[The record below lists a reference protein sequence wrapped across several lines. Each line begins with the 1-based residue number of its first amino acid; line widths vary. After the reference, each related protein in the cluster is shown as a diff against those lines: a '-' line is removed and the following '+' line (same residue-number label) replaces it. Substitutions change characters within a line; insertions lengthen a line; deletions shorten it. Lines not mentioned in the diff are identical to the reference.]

1 MSTRFPNLFS
11 TMKLG
16 PYTLRNRIQSAPMGY
31 YGTPEG
37 YLTNE
42 GAAYYELRAKGGAAI
57 VTIGESMVDS
67 SGTSH
72 GRVTPLDDPGIL
84 PSLIMTTDAIKRHGA
99 IASIELLHAGTRSR
113 TDHPDGAVYGPSAGT
128 SFYGKPIIEMD
139 DTEIDRVVNAFG
151 DAAAM
156 AKRGGC
162 QMVMVHGGHGW
173 LLSQFLSPL
182 HNQRTDQFGGSIEN
196 RTRFLLMIVD
206 DIRRKCGSGFPIE
219 MRLSGDEFTE
229 GGMELPEVV
238 EVAKLL
244 DGKVDMIHVS
254 ATTFNDTTAGLRM
267 FPSMFLPR
275 GANVYL
281 AEEIK
286 KAVEVP
292 VNTVGA
298 LNYPDHL
305 EDILVRGG
313 VDMVTLG
320 RALLADPFL
329 PEKARKGNEDDI
341 TPCIRCN
348 YCISQSFTPYV
359 KYPTFVTRCVVNPV
373 IGREYESRF
382 VQASSGKKKVLV
394 AGGGPGGIQA
404 AITASDRG
412 HEVVLCEKSSRLG
425 GALLYTEGEYFKED
439 IGRLV
444 DVFERRVKSRPIEL
458 LLETRV
464 TPELVNEISPD
475 VLIAAVGAEPLVPP
489 IPGVENAVL
498 AASHYDEDAVGDRV
512 VVVGGGQVG
521 CERAV
526 HLAHL
531 GKDVTVVEMLDKA
544 ASDASYLHWLALTK
558 ELEKNVKVELNT
570 KCFEIT
576 GSGVYARDGEGN
588 EKRFPADT
596 VLLATGVK
604 PRTELV
610 ESLRGLAL
618 DFSVIGD
625 CFQPG
630 TVLEAIHFGYY
641 TALNI

>member
-1 MSTRFPNLFS
+1 
-11 TMKLG
+11 MKLG
-16 PYTLRNRIQSAPMGY
+16 PLTLRNRIQSAPMGY

-37 YLTNE
+37 YLTKD
-42 GAAYYELRAKGGAAI
+42 GAAYYELRAKGGASI

-84 PSLIMTTDAIKRHGA
+84 PSLIDTTDAIKRHGA
-99 IASIELLHAGTRSR
+99 VASIELLHAGTRSR
-113 TDHPDGAVYGPSAGT
+113 TDRPNGAVFGPSAGT

-139 DTEIDRVVNAFG
+139 DAEIDRIVNAFG
-151 DAAAM
+151 DGAAM

-182 HNQRTDQFGGSIEN
+182 HNQRKDQFGGSVEN
-196 RTRFLLMIVD
+196 RTRFLSMIVD
-206 DIRRKCGSGFPIE
+206 DIRTKCGLNFPIE

-229 GGMELPEVV
+229 GGMELPKVV
-238 EVAKLL
+238 EVAKIL
-244 DGKVDMIHVS
+244 DDKVDMIHVS

-286 KAVEVP
+286 KAVESP

-298 LNYPDHL
+298 LNYPANM
-305 EDILVRGG
+305 EDILSRGG
-313 VDMVTLG
+313 ADMVTLG
-320 RALLADPFL
+320 RALLADPYL

-373 IGREYESRF
+373 IGREYEHKFIQPSTGR
-382 VQASSGKKKVLV
+382 KKVLV
-394 AGGGPGGIQA
+394 AGGGPGGMQA
-404 AITASDRG
+404 AITAADRG
-412 HEVVLCEKSSRLG
+412 HEVILCEKGSRLG

-439 IGRLV
+439 IGKLV
-444 DVFERRVKSRPIEL
+444 EVLDRRVRSRPIEL
-458 LLETRV
+458 LMETEV
-464 TPELVNEISPD
+464 TPEYVGEISPD
-475 VLIAAVGAEPLVPP
+475 VLIAAVGAEPL
-489 IPGVENAVL
+489 IPTILGVGNAVV
-498 AASHYDEDAVGDRV
+498 AASMFDEGAVGDRV
-512 VVVGGGQVG
+512 VVVGGGMVG
-521 CERAV
+521 CEKAV

-531 GKDVTVVEMLDKA
+531 GRDVTILEMLGKA
-544 ASDASYLHWLALTK
+544 APEATYLHWLALTK
-558 ELEKNVKVELNT
+558 ELEKKVILELNT
-570 KCFEIT
+570 MCTKIT
-576 GSGVYARDGEGN
+576 DEGVYAVKDGDEV
-588 EKRFPADT
+588 FYQADT
-596 VLLATGVK
+596 VLLATGMK
-604 PRTELV
+604 PRTGLV
-610 ESLRGLAL
+610 ASLRGAAP

-625 CFQPG
+625 CYQPG
-630 TVLEAIHFGYY
+630 TVLEAIHYGYFA
-641 TALNI
+641 ALNL

>member
-1 MSTRFPNLFS
+1 MTRFPHLFS
-11 TMKLG
+11 PMKLG
-16 PYTLRNRIQSAPMGY
+16 PFTLKNRIQSAPMGY

-84 PSLIMTTDAIKRHGA
+84 PSLIMTTDGIKRHGA

-113 TDHPDGAVYGPSAGT
+113 TNRPDGAVYGPSAGT

-196 RTRFLLMIVD
+196 RTCFLSMIVD
-206 DIRRKCGSGFPIE
+206 DIKKKCGSDFPIE

-229 GGMELPEVV
+229 GGMELSEVV

-244 DGKVDMIHVS
+244 DDKVDMFNVS

-275 GANVYL
+275 GVNVYL

-286 KAVEVP
+286 KAVDSP

-298 LNYPDHL
+298 LNDPTHM
-305 EDILVRGG
+305 EDILARGG
-313 VDMVTLG
+313 ADMVTLG
-320 RALLADPFL
+320 RALLADPYL
-329 PEKARKGNEDDI
+329 PEKARKGNEVDI

-373 IGREYESRF
+373 IGRECETRF
-382 VQASSGKKKVLV
+382 TQSSAGRKKVLV
-394 AGGGPGGIQA
+394 AGGGPGGMQA
-404 AITASDRG
+404 AITAADRG
-412 HEVVLCEKSSRLG
+412 HEVVLCERGSRLG
-425 GALLYTEGEYFKED
+425 GALLYSEEYFKD
-439 IGRLV
+439 DLGKLV
-444 DVFERRVKSRPIEL
+444 EVLESRVRSRPIKLMMDTE
-458 LLETRV
+458 V
-464 TPELVNEISPD
+464 TPEVVGEVSPD

-489 IPGVENAVL
+489 IPGVEKAVV
-498 AASHYDEDAVGDRV
+498 AVSHYDEDIIGDRV
-512 VVVGGGQVG
+512 VVVGGGIVG
-521 CERAV
+521 CEKGL

-531 GKDVTVVEMLDKA
+531 GKDVTVIEMLGKA
-544 ASDASYLHWLALTK
+544 APEATYLHWLALSK
-558 ELEKNVKVELNT
+558 ELEKNVTLELNT
-570 KCFEIT
+570 KCMRIT
-576 GSGVYARDGEGN
+576 DEGVYAVKDGSDVF
-588 EKRFPADT
+588 FPADT

-604 PRTELV
+604 PRAELV
-610 ESLRGLAL
+610 ESLRGLAP

-630 TVLEAIHFGYY
+630 TLLEAIHYGYY
-641 TALNI
+641 AALGI

>member
-1 MSTRFPNLFS
+1 MR
-11 TMKLG
+11 LG

-37 YLTNE
+37 YLTKD

-84 PSLIMTTDAIKRHGA
+84 PSLIDTTDAIKRHGA

-113 TDHPDGAVYGPSAGT
+113 TDRPDGAVYGPSAGI

-139 DTEIDRVVNAFG
+139 DAEIARIVNAFG

-156 AKRGGC
+156 SKRGGC

-196 RTRFLLMIVD
+196 RTRFVSMIVD
-206 DIRRKCGSGFPIE
+206 DIRKKCGPKFPIE

-229 GGMELPEVV
+229 GGMELLEVV

-244 DGKVDMIHVS
+244 DDKVDMIHVS

-267 FPSMFLPR
+267 FPSMFFPR

-286 KAVEVP
+286 KAVKSP

-298 LNYPDHL
+298 LNYPANM
-305 EDILVRGG
+305 EDILSRG

-329 PEKARKGNEDDI
+329 PEKARKGRKDDI

-373 IGREYESRF
+373 IGREYEHKFIQPSASR
-382 VQASSGKKKVLV
+382 KKVLV
-394 AGGGPGGIQA
+394 AGGGPGGMQA
-404 AITASDRG
+404 AITAADRG
-412 HEVVLCEKSSRLG
+412 HEVILCEKGTHLG
-425 GALLYTEGEYFKED
+425 GSLLYTEEEYFKDD
-439 IGRLV
+439 IGKLV
-444 DVFERRVKSRPIEL
+444 NVLARRVKSRPIEL
-458 LLETRV
+458 RMETEI
-464 TPELVNEISPD
+464 TPELVKEVSPD
-475 VLIAAVGAEPLVPP
+475 VLIASVGAEPMVPP
-489 IPGVENAVL
+489 IPGVEKAVI
-498 AASHYDEDAVGDRV
+498 AASLFDEDSIGDRV
-512 VVVGGGQVG
+512 VVIGGGMVG
-521 CERAV
+521 CEKAL

-531 GKDVTVVEMLDKA
+531 GRDVTVLEMLERA
-544 ASDASYLHWLALTK
+544 APDAPYLHWLALTK
-558 ELEKNVKVELNT
+558 ELEKNVTLELSIM
-570 KCFEIT
+570 CSRIT
-576 GSGVYARDGEGN
+576 DEGVYAVKDGYEV
-588 EKRFPADT
+588 FYPADT
-596 VLLATGVK
+596 VLLATGMK
-604 PRTELV
+604 SRTNLV
-610 ESLRGLAL
+610 ESLRGCAP
-618 DFSVIGD
+618 DFSIIGD
-625 CFQPG
+625 CYQPG
-630 TVLEAIHFGYY
+630 TVLEAIHYGYFS
-641 TALNI
+641 ALNL